1 MPADPAPRRLLGG
14 LSSISVVVG
23 AIIGVGVFITPSK
36 VAAIAG
42 DPHTALLLWALGGGI
57 AICGALSLAEVG
69 VRFPASGGQ
78 ILALHRMFGPL
89 PAFLYGWCLL
99 TAIQTGVLVIITFFA
114 ARNLSV
120 LLGAGWDAPAL
131 KFVASGMLLSL
142 AFANLR
148 GVRSGARVQTLTVA
162 AKLLAIAAL
171 VGLGIGLFVF
181 GSGAE
186 PAGVRP
192 PQDPASSV
200 PLLAGLAAVLF
211 SYGGFHQL
219 TWVGGEVRNP
229 ARTLPFSIV
238 AGILIV
244 VAAYLAVNAAY
255 FLLLPYR
262 EVAASRALATDA
274 VARILPGIGVR
285 AAALALCVSAFGIAN
300 TSLLTAP
307 RVYFALAREGLFP
320 GAFRNLDPKAGV
332 PRAAILLQVLLAL
345 GLLWSVGPDR
355 MNPLVNGV
363 VFVDWTFHAL
373 TCAGLLV
380 LARRE
385 PEIEL
390 SYRTPFFPWIP
401 LIFVAGTVVALGAT
415 FFDPE
420 VRPSSLIGLAWTAG
434 GVLVYGVFL
443 KRGG

>member
-1 MPADPAPRRLLGG
+1 VPDDPAPRRLLGG
-14 LSSISVVVG
+14 LASISVVVG

-42 DPHTALLLWALGGGI
+42 DPSTALLLWALGGGI

-69 VRFPASGGQ
+69 VRFPESGGQ
-78 ILALHRMFGPL
+78 IVALHRMFGPL

-120 LLGAGWDAPAL
+120 LLGAGWGAPAL
-131 KFVASGMLLSL
+131 KLVATGMLMAL
-142 AFANLR
+142 AFANLH

-162 AKLLAIAAL
+162 AKLLTLAAL
-171 VGLGIGLFVF
+171 VALGLGLFF
-181 GSGAE
+181 LGSGRE
-186 PAGVRP
+186 PAGIP
-192 PQDPASSV
+192 PPESSSASV

-262 EVAASRALATDA
+262 EVAASQALATDA
-274 VARILPGIGVR
+274 VAGIFPGAGVQ
-285 AAALALCVSAFGIAN
+285 AVALALCVSAFGIAN

-307 RVYFALAREGLFP
+307 RVYYALAREGLFP
-320 GAFRNLDPKAGV
+320 RRFQGLDEKAGV
-332 PRAAILLQVLLAL
+332 PRAAILLQVVLAL
-345 GLLWSVGPDR
+345 VLLWSVGPDR

-373 TCAGLLV
+373 TCAGLLR
-380 LARRE
+380 LAR
-385 PEIEL
+385 PAPGKPL
-390 SYRTPFFPWIP
+390 SYRVPFYPWIP
-401 LIFVAGTVVALGAT
+401 LLFVLGTVVALGAT

-443 KRGG
+443 KRRG

>member
-14 LSSISVVVG
+14 LASISVVVG
-23 AIIGVGVFITPSK
+23 AIIGVGVFITPSD

-42 DPHTALLLWALGGGI
+42 DPATTLLLWALGGGI

-78 ILALHRMFGPL
+78 IVALHRMFGPL

-114 ARNLSV
+114 ARNLDV
-120 LLGAGWDAPAL
+120 LLGAGWDAPSL
-131 KFVASGMLLSL
+131 KLVATGMLLAL

-148 GVRSGARVQTLTVA
+148 GVRSGAWVQTLTVA
-162 AKLLAIAAL
+162 AKLLTIAAL
-171 VGLGIGLFVF
+171 VALGIGLFF
-181 GSGAE
+181 LGSGKE
-186 PAGVRP
+186 PAGIPLPESFP
-192 PQDPASSV
+192 PSV

-255 FLLLPYR
+255 FLLLPFG
-262 EVAASRALATDA
+262 EVAASKSLATDA
-274 VARILPGIGVR
+274 VARVLPGIGAQ

-307 RVYFALAREGLFP
+307 RVYYALAREGLFP
-320 GAFRNLDPKAGV
+320 GAFRNLDAKAGV

-345 GLLWSVGPDR
+345 ALLWWVGPDR

-363 VFVDWTFHAL
+363 VFV
-373 TCAGLLV
+373 
-380 LARRE
+380 
-385 PEIEL
+385 
-390 SYRTPFFPWIP
+390 
-401 LIFVAGTVVALGAT
+401 
-415 FFDPE
+415 
-420 VRPSSLIGLAWTAG
+420 
-434 GVLVYGVFL
+434 
-443 KRGG
+443 